1 MSKQPNYQEIAQKIV
16 AVVGEDN
23 IVSATHCATRLR
35 LQVNDRKAI
44 DDSQVELIDQVKGV
58 FYNAGQ
64 YQIILGTGVVNKVY
78 AALQNS
84 YSFENVSKSDMAKAD
99 SSPLQRA
106 VRNIADIFVPIIP
119 ILGATGL
126 FLGLKGVL
134 LNETVLGVMGLSLES
149 VPEWLNACI
158 TVLTDTAF
166 GFLTAFICWS
176 AFKKI
181 GGLPI
186 IGFLIGLMLVSPAL
200 PNAYAVAGGTAE
212 PIMAFGVIPLVG
224 YQGSILTALI
234 TGMIGAALE
243 KKLRKVMPNSMD
255 LIFTPFIVILVSVF
269 IALFV
274 LGPIV
279 HGFEAQAVKVIE
291 MFLHLPLGIGG
302 LIIGFLYPIAVMTG
316 MHHMF
321 IMIETSLIATTGF
334 NPLITVCAMYGFANA
349 AVCLAIALRTKS
361 SSIKTAGISATVT
374 QMLGVSEPALFG
386 VVMRTGM
393 KAIGVMLTSSAIGGM
408 VLSLL
413 GIQANSYGL
422 AVLLSPLMYIYSP
435 YQVITYVTVGA
446 ATFVL
451 AFVLTNLF
459 VIKKTKEE
467 VVPEVKQ
474 VGQVTSV
481 GKVYAP
487 IEGEIIPIT
496 EVNDQ
501 VFASKMMGEGFA
513 VLPTNGEIT
522 APVSGVVK
530 MIAPTKHAIGIVS
543 EDGLEL
549 LLHLGIDTVELHGE
563 PFSWSVKEGENVQQ
577 GQAIGTM
584 DLAMLAE
591 KGKDASV
598 MVIITDSRAT
608 IASLQFDEDSVLPI
622 LES

>member
-1 MSKQPNYQEIAQKIV
+1 MTKTNYQEIAKKLV

-35 LQVNDRKAI
+35 LQVKDRKAI
-44 DDSQVELIDQVKGV
+44 DDSQVEQVEEVKGV

-64 YQIILGTGVVNKVY
+64 YQIILGTGIVNKVY
-78 AALQNS
+78 DALQS
-84 YSFENVSKSDMAKAD
+84 IYSFNEVSKDQMAKDD

-134 LNETVLGVMGLSLES
+134 FNETVLNAMGLTPNSI
-149 VPEWLNACI
+149 PEWLSASV

-176 AFKKI
+176 AFKKM

-212 PIMAFGVIPLVG
+212 PIMAFGMIPLVG

-234 TGMIGAALE
+234 TGMIGATLE
-243 KKLRKVMPNSMD
+243 KKLRKIMPNAMD
-255 LIFTPFIVILVSVF
+255 LIFTPFLVILVSVF

-279 HGFEAQAVKVIE
+279 HGFEGQAVKVIE

-361 SSIKTAGISATVT
+361 ASIKTAGISATIT

-393 KAIGVMLTSSAIGGM
+393 KAILVMLGSSAVGGM

-422 AVLLSPLMYIYSP
+422 AVLLSPLMYIYEP
-435 YQVITYVTVGA
+435 YQVITYVAVGI
-446 ATFVL
+446 ATFIL

-459 VIKKTKEE
+459 VIKKSETVEKAADSRGNTKN
-467 VVPEVKQ
+467 
-474 VGQVTSV
+474 T
-481 GKVYAP
+481 KVYSP
-487 IEGEIIPIT
+487 IDGEIIPIT

-513 VLPTNGEIT
+513 VLPSQETIK

-530 MIAPTKHAIGIVS
+530 MIAPTKHAIGIVTD
-543 EDGLEL
+543 DGMEL
-549 LLHLGIDTVELHGE
+549 LLHLGIDTVELNGA
-563 PFSWSVKEGENVQQ
+563 PFKLTIQEGQTIQ
-577 GQAIGTM
+577 RGQKIGTI
-584 DLAMLAE
+584 DLKMIE
-591 KGKDASV
+591 VKGKDATV
-598 MVIITDSRAT
+598 MVIITDSKET
-608 IASLQFDEDSVLPI
+608 IAGLEYNQDYVLPI
-622 LES
+622 LGS

>member
-1 MSKQPNYQEIAQKIV
+1 MTKTNYQEIAEKLV

-35 LQVNDRKAI
+35 LQVKDRKAI
-44 DDSQVELIDQVKGV
+44 DDSQVEQVEEVKGV

-64 YQIILGTGVVNKVY
+64 YQIILGTGIVNKVY
-78 AALQNS
+78 AALQKT
-84 YSFENVSKSDMAKAD
+84 YSFNEISKDQIAKDEA
-99 SSPLQRA
+99 SPLQRA

-134 LNETVLGVMGLSLES
+134 FNETVLRVMGLTPNSI
-149 VPEWLNACI
+149 PEWLSASVTI
-158 TVLTDTAF
+158 LTDTAF

-176 AFKKI
+176 AFKKL

-224 YQGSILTALI
+224 YKGSILTALI
-234 TGMIGAALE
+234 TGMIGATLE
-243 KKLRKVMPNSMD
+243 KKLRKNMPNAMD
-255 LIFTPFIVILVSVF
+255 LIFTPFLVILISVF
-269 IALFV
+269 VALFV

-279 HGFEAQAVKVIE
+279 HAFEGQAVKVIE

-349 AVCLAIALRTKS
+349 AVCLAIALRTRNTS
-361 SSIKTAGISATVT
+361 VKTAGISATVT
-374 QMLGVSEPALFG
+374 QMLGDSEPALFG

-393 KAIGVMLTSSAIGGM
+393 KAILVMLGSSAVGGM

-422 AVLLSPLMYIYSP
+422 AVLLSPLMYIYEP
-435 YQVITYVTVGA
+435 YQVITYVLVGIG
-446 ATFVL
+446 TFIL
-451 AFVLTNLF
+451 AFALTNLF
-459 VIKKTKEE
+459 VIKKEKDAVASNAQAKKTN
-467 VVPEVKQ
+467 
-474 VGQVTSV
+474 
-481 GKVYAP
+481 GKVYSP
-487 IEGEIIPIT
+487 IEGEIIPIS
-496 EVNDQ
+496 EVDDQ

-513 VLPTNGEIT
+513 VLPSDGTIK
-522 APVSGVVK
+522 APISGIVK
-530 MIAPTKHAIGIVS
+530 MIAPTKHAIGIVAD
-543 EDGLEL
+543 DGMEL
-549 LLHLGIDTVELHGE
+549 LLHLGIDTVDLNGE
-563 PFSWSVKEGENVQQ
+563 PFTLTIKEGETLQQ
-577 GQAIGTM
+577 GQVIGTI
-584 DLAMLAE
+584 DLNQIE
-591 KGKDASV
+591 VKGKDATV
-598 MVIITDSRAT
+598 MVIITDSKEA
-608 IASLQFDEDSVLPI
+608 ISGLEYNQDYVLPI
-622 LES
+622 LGS

>member
-1 MSKQPNYQEIAQKIV
+1 MTKTNYQEIAEKLV

-35 LQVNDRKAI
+35 LQVKDRKAI
-44 DDSQVELIDQVKGV
+44 DDSQVEQVEEVKGV

-64 YQIILGTGVVNKVY
+64 YQIILGTGIVNKVY
-78 AALQNS
+78 AALQKT
-84 YSFENVSKSDMAKAD
+84 YSFNEVSKDQIAKDEA
-99 SSPLQRA
+99 SPLQRA

-134 LNETVLGVMGLSLES
+134 FNETVLRVMGLTPNSI
-149 VPEWLNACI
+149 PEWLSASVTI
-158 TVLTDTAF
+158 LTDTAF

-176 AFKKI
+176 AFKKL

-234 TGMIGAALE
+234 TGMIGATLE
-243 KKLRKVMPNSMD
+243 KKLRKNMPNAMD
-255 LIFTPFIVILVSVF
+255 LIFTPFLVILISVF
-269 IALFV
+269 VALFV

-279 HGFEAQAVKVIE
+279 HAFEGQAVKVIE

-349 AVCLAIALRTKS
+349 AVCLAIALRTRNTS
-361 SSIKTAGISATVT
+361 VKTAGISATVT

-393 KAIGVMLTSSAIGGM
+393 KAILVMLGSSAVGGM

-422 AVLLSPLMYIYSP
+422 AVLLSPLMYIYEP
-435 YQVITYVTVGA
+435 YQVITYVLVGIG
-446 ATFVL
+446 TFIL
-451 AFVLTNLF
+451 AFALTNLF
-459 VIKKTKEE
+459 VIKKEKDAVASNAQAKKTN
-467 VVPEVKQ
+467 
-474 VGQVTSV
+474 
-481 GKVYAP
+481 GKVYSP
-487 IEGEIIPIT
+487 IEGEIIPIS
-496 EVNDQ
+496 EVDDQ

-513 VLPTNGEIT
+513 VLPSDGTIK
-522 APVSGVVK
+522 APISGIVK
-530 MIAPTKHAIGIVS
+530 MIAPTKHAIGIVAD
-543 EDGLEL
+543 DGMEL
-549 LLHLGIDTVELHGE
+549 LLHLGINTVDLNGE
-563 PFSWSVKEGENVQQ
+563 PFTLTIKEGETLQQ
-577 GQAIGTM
+577 GQVIGTI
-584 DLAMLAE
+584 DLNQIE
-591 KGKDASV
+591 VKGKDATV
-598 MVIITDSRAT
+598 MVIITDSKEA
-608 IASLQFDEDSVLPI
+608 ISGLEYNQDYVLPI
-622 LES
+622 LGS

>member
-1 MSKQPNYQEIAQKIV
+1 MTKINYQEIAKKLV

-35 LQVNDRKAI
+35 LQVKDRKAI
-44 DDSQVELIDQVKGV
+44 DDSQVEQVEEVKGV

-78 AALQNS
+78 DALQS
-84 YSFENVSKSDMAKAD
+84 LYAFDEVSKDQMAKDD

-134 LNETVLGVMGLSLES
+134 FNETVLNVMGLTPDS
-149 VPEWLNACI
+149 VPEWLSASV

-176 AFKKI
+176 AFKKL

-212 PIMAFGVIPLVG
+212 PIMAFGMIPLVG

-234 TGMIGAALE
+234 TGMIGATLE
-243 KKLRKVMPNSMD
+243 KKLRKIMPNAMD
-255 LIFTPFIVILVSVF
+255 LIFTPFLVILVSVF
-269 IALFV
+269 VALFV

-279 HGFEAQAVKVIE
+279 HAFEGQAVKVIE
-291 MFLHLPLGIGG
+291 LFLHLPFSIGG

-321 IMIETSLIATTGF
+321 IMIETSLIASTGF

-361 SSIKTAGISATVT
+361 ASVKTAGISATIT

-393 KAIGVMLTSSAIGGM
+393 KAILVMLGSSAVGGM

-413 GIQANSYGL
+413 GVQANSYGL
-422 AVLLSPLMYIYSP
+422 AVLLSPLMYIYEP
-435 YQVITYVTVGA
+435 YQVITYIVVGV
-446 ATFVL
+446 ATFIL

-459 VIKKTKEE
+459 VIKKSETIEK
-467 VVPEVKQ
+467 VAKTQ
-474 VGQVTSV
+474 VSAQNV
-481 GKVYAP
+481 KVYSP

-513 VLPTNGEIT
+513 VLPSNGTIK
-522 APVSGVVK
+522 APISGIVK
-530 MIAPTKHAIGIVS
+530 MIAPTKHAIGIVTD
-543 EDGLEL
+543 DGMEL
-549 LLHLGIDTVELHGE
+549 LLHLGIDTVELNGA
-563 PFSWSVKEGENVQQ
+563 PFNLTIKEGEMIQQ
-577 GQAIGTM
+577 GQVIGTI
-584 DLAMLAE
+584 DLKRIE
-591 KGKDASV
+591 ENDKDATV
-598 MVIITDSRAT
+598 MVVITDSKKT
-608 IASLQFDEDSVLPI
+608 IAGLEYNQDYVQPI
-622 LES
+622 LGS

>member
-1 MSKQPNYQEIAQKIV
+1 MTKTNYSEIAEKIV

-35 LQVNDRKAI
+35 LQVKDRKAI
-44 DDSQVELIDQVKGV
+44 DDTQVEQVEEVKGV

-64 YQIILGTGVVNKVY
+64 YQIILGTGIVNKVY
-78 AALQNS
+78 AALQS
-84 YSFENVSKSDMAKAD
+84 LYSFNEVSKDQMAKDD

-134 LNETVLGVMGLSLES
+134 FNETVLHTMGLTPNSIPAWLSAS
-149 VPEWLNACI
+149 V

-176 AFKKI
+176 AFKKM

-234 TGMIGAALE
+234 TGMIGATLE
-243 KKLRKVMPNSMD
+243 KKLRKVMPNAMD
-255 LIFTPFIVILVSVF
+255 LIFTPFVVILVSVF
-269 IALFV
+269 VALFV

-279 HGFEAQAVKVIE
+279 HAFESQAVKVIE
-291 MFLHLPLGIGG
+291 MFLHLPFGIGG

-361 SSIKTAGISATVT
+361 ASIKTAGISATVT

-393 KAIGVMLTSSAIGGM
+393 KAILVMLGSSAVGSM

-422 AVLLSPLMYIYSP
+422 AVLLSPLMYIYQP
-435 YQVITYVTVGA
+435 YQVITYVLVGV

-451 AFVLTNLF
+451 AFILTNLF
-459 VIKKTKEE
+459 VIKKNDTKVETVLPTE
-467 VVPEVKQ
+467 GHTKNV
-474 VGQVTSV
+474 
-481 GKVYAP
+481 KVYSP
-487 IEGEIIPIT
+487 IEGEIIPIS
-496 EVNDQ
+496 EVNDP
-501 VFASKMMGEGFA
+501 VFASKMVGEGFA
-513 VLPTNGEIT
+513 VLPSTETIK
-522 APVSGVVK
+522 APVSGMVK
-530 MIAPTKHAIGIVS
+530 MIAPTKHAIGIVA
-543 EDGLEL
+543 DNGMEL
-549 LLHLGIDTVELHGE
+549 LLHLGIDTVELNGAPFDLKIKVGE
-563 PFSWSVKEGENVQQ
+563 KVQQ
-577 GQAIGTM
+577 GQAIGTVNLKM
-584 DLAMLAE
+584 IAE
-591 KGKDASV
+591 NGKDATV
-598 MVIITDSRAT
+598 MVIITDSKEA
-608 IASLQFDEDSVLPI
+608 IAGLEYNQDYVLPI
-622 LES
+622 LGS

>member
-1 MSKQPNYQEIAQKIV
+1 M
-16 AVVGEDN
+16 
-23 IVSATHCATRLR
+23 
-35 LQVNDRKAI
+35 
-44 DDSQVELIDQVKGV
+44 
-58 FYNAGQ
+58 
-64 YQIILGTGVVNKVY
+64 NKVY
-78 AALQNS
+78 ADLQS
-84 YSFENVSKSDMAKAD
+84 LYSFNEVSKDQMAKDD

-134 LNETVLGVMGLSLES
+134 FNETVLHTIGLTPNSIPAWLSAS
-149 VPEWLNACI
+149 V

-176 AFKKI
+176 AFKKM

-234 TGMIGAALE
+234 TGMIGATLE
-243 KKLRKVMPNSMD
+243 KKLRKVMPNAMD
-255 LIFTPFIVILVSVF
+255 LIFTPFVVILVSVF
-269 IALFV
+269 VALFV

-279 HGFEAQAVKVIE
+279 HTFEGQAVKVIE
-291 MFLHLPLGIGG
+291 MFLHLPFGIGG

-361 SSIKTAGISATVT
+361 ASIKTAGISATVT

-393 KAIGVMLTSSAIGGM
+393 KAILVMLGSSAVGGM

-422 AVLLSPLMYIYSP
+422 AVLLSPLMYIYQP
-435 YQVITYVTVGA
+435 YQVITYVLVGV

-451 AFVLTNLF
+451 AFILTNLF
-459 VIKKTKEE
+459 VIKKNDTKVETVIATE
-467 VVPEVKQ
+467 GHTKNV
-474 VGQVTSV
+474 
-481 GKVYAP
+481 KVYSP
-487 IEGEIIPIT
+487 IEGEIIPIS
-496 EVNDQ
+496 EVNDP

-513 VLPTNGEIT
+513 VLPSTETIKV
-522 APVSGVVK
+522 PVSGMVK
-530 MIAPTKHAIGIVS
+530 MIAPTKHAIGIVA
-543 EDGLEL
+543 DNGMEL
-549 LLHLGIDTVELHGE
+549 LLHLGIDTVELNGAPFDLKIKVGE
-563 PFSWSVKEGENVQQ
+563 KVQQ
-577 GQAIGTM
+577 GQAIGTINLKM
-584 DLAMLAE
+584 IAE
-591 KGKDASV
+591 KGKDATV
-598 MVIITDSRAT
+598 MVIITDSKEA
-608 IASLQFDEDSVLPI
+608 IAGLEYNQDYVLPI
-622 LES
+622 LGS

>member
-1 MSKQPNYQEIAQKIV
+1 MTKTNYQEIAEKLV

-35 LQVNDRKAI
+35 LQVKDRKAI
-44 DDSQVELIDQVKGV
+44 DDSQIEQVEEVKGV

-64 YQIILGTGVVNKVY
+64 YQIILGTGIVNKVY
-78 AALQNS
+78 AALQKT
-84 YSFENVSKSDMAKAD
+84 YSFNEVSKDQIAKDEA
-99 SSPLQRA
+99 SPLQRA

-134 LNETVLGVMGLSLES
+134 FNETVLRAMGLTPNSI
-149 VPEWLNACI
+149 PEWLSASV

-176 AFKKI
+176 AFKKL

-212 PIMAFGVIPLVG
+212 PIMAFGIIPLVG

-234 TGMIGAALE
+234 TGMIGATLE
-243 KKLRKVMPNSMD
+243 KKLRKIMPNAMD
-255 LIFTPFIVILVSVF
+255 LIFTPFVVILVSVF
-269 IALFV
+269 VALFV

-279 HGFEAQAVKVIE
+279 HAFEGQAVKVIE

-349 AVCLAIALRTKS
+349 AVCLAIALRTRNTS
-361 SSIKTAGISATVT
+361 VKTAGISATVT

-393 KAIGVMLTSSAIGGM
+393 KAILVMLGSSAVGGM

-422 AVLLSPLMYIYSP
+422 AVLLSPLMYIYEP
-435 YQVITYVTVGA
+435 YQVITYVLVGIG
-446 ATFVL
+446 TFIL
-451 AFVLTNLF
+451 AFALTNLF
-459 VIKKTKEE
+459 VIKKEKDAVASNAQAKKTN
-467 VVPEVKQ
+467 
-474 VGQVTSV
+474 
-481 GKVYAP
+481 GKVYSP
-487 IEGEIIPIT
+487 IEGEIIPIS
-496 EVNDQ
+496 EVDDQ

-513 VLPTNGEIT
+513 VLPSDGTIK
-522 APVSGVVK
+522 APISGVVK
-530 MIAPTKHAIGIVS
+530 MIAPTKHAIGIVAD
-543 EDGLEL
+543 DGMEL
-549 LLHLGIDTVELHGE
+549 LLHLGIDTVDLNGE
-563 PFSWSVKEGENVQQ
+563 PFTLTIKEGETLQQ
-577 GQAIGTM
+577 GQVIGTI
-584 DLAMLAE
+584 DLNQIE
-591 KGKDASV
+591 VKGKDATV
-598 MVIITDSRAT
+598 MVIITDSKEA
-608 IASLQFDEDSVLPI
+608 ISGLEYNQDYVLPI
-622 LES
+622 LGS

>member
-1 MSKQPNYQEIAQKIV
+1 MTKTNYSEIAEKIV

-35 LQVNDRKAI
+35 LQVKDRKAI
-44 DDSQVELIDQVKGV
+44 DDTQVEQVEEVKGV

-64 YQIILGTGVVNKVY
+64 YQIILGTGIVNKVY
-78 AALQNS
+78 AALQS
-84 YSFENVSKSDMAKAD
+84 LYSFNEVSKDQMAKDD

-134 LNETVLGVMGLSLES
+134 FNETVLYTMSLTPNSIPAWLSAS
-149 VPEWLNACI
+149 V

-176 AFKKI
+176 AFKKM

-234 TGMIGAALE
+234 TGMIGATLE
-243 KKLRKVMPNSMD
+243 KKLRKVMPNAMD
-255 LIFTPFIVILVSVF
+255 LIFTPFVVILVSVF
-269 IALFV
+269 VALFV

-279 HGFEAQAVKVIE
+279 HAFEGQAVKVIE
-291 MFLHLPLGIGG
+291 MFLHLPFGIGG

-361 SSIKTAGISATVT
+361 ASIKTAGISATVT

-393 KAIGVMLTSSAIGGM
+393 KAILVMLGSSAVGGM

-422 AVLLSPLMYIYSP
+422 AVLLSPLMYIYQP
-435 YQVITYVTVGA
+435 YQVITYVLVGV

-451 AFVLTNLF
+451 AFILTNLF
-459 VIKKTKEE
+459 VIKKNDTKVETVIATE
-467 VVPEVKQ
+467 GHTKNV
-474 VGQVTSV
+474 
-481 GKVYAP
+481 KVYSP
-487 IEGEIIPIT
+487 IEGEIIPIS
-496 EVNDQ
+496 EVNDP

-513 VLPTNGEIT
+513 VLPSTETIK
-522 APVSGVVK
+522 APVSGMVK
-530 MIAPTKHAIGIVS
+530 MIAPTKHAIGIVA
-543 EDGLEL
+543 DNGMEL
-549 LLHLGIDTVELHGE
+549 LLHLGIDTVDLNGAPFDLKIKVGE
-563 PFSWSVKEGENVQQ
+563 KVQQ
-577 GQAIGTM
+577 GQAIGTVNLKM
-584 DLAMLAE
+584 IAE
-591 KGKDASV
+591 NAKDATV
-598 MVIITDSRAT
+598 MVIITDSKEA
-608 IASLQFDEDSVLPI
+608 IAGLEYNQDYVLPI
-622 LES
+622 LGS